1 MYLKEFFYVNWGNIP
16 NRRLSF
22 DKINLFSGGNGSGKT
37 TAADAIQTLMTAAHD
52 GLFHFNPG
60 QDESTQRGRGGKTVR
75 TLASYVLG
83 CDDGSYA
90 RPEGADGYLAGLF
103 HPTPGESGAPFVAL
117 IGVRALLEHAG
128 TQSVARQRDIEFFI
142 INTATF
148 GLSELEKTDGDERRV
163 LPLDV
168 AYTRLR
174 QSFGVDKVERYER
187 KGAYLARLYGA
198 LRGKP
203 DAVSDREA
211 RRAAQ
216 AFSRFMAYKP
226 VSSIDQFVA
235 SEILEARDLGRAI
248 GDVSSMLKRIHAM
261 ESDAQSLRQR
271 IALIANARQG
281 ADHFADTWLTQ
292 QQLAYQAARAT
303 YLHGQNDYVKAKN
316 EQQQQRTEQAQC
328 ERKRHDLQAQRES
341 VRRHSIELEGRRQG
355 VAALRDK
362 DSLERDIASAQ
373 NELTHLAGT
382 LGESDQQLKRN
393 ARALDTL
400 LRLTQRSSLLLELP
414 QLDDK
419 TRLADMRKVIELTD
433 NLIELPRLL
442 NHDWIDRAPL
452 EKQVIQAQQLQ
463 NLSDQIL
470 APFTHDGSISERIN
484 ELLFNRH
491 REVQRSKQKLE
502 QLQIEVDALQGQQVR
517 YPRHV
522 ASALKAI
529 KQQYPESDPRV
540 LCDHVEVLD
549 PTWQS
554 AIEGYIGGAR
564 FGILVAPEYEAD
576 AIALVRQLPKS
587 EGKARVIQGSKA
599 RADVAKT
606 ESASDSIVALMSFS
620 HATAEAYLRAS
631 YDSVRCVAD
640 AQQLRNT
647 RRGLTADG
655 LASGNYAMFRC
666 DMADADLV
674 FGQSARER
682 ALLAKRET
690 LVRLNAEWRGA
701 ADQHAELKQL
711 ADATKQLGPTHYGP
725 SLAKLAQAQSHIA
738 ELEQTLNELDLSE
751 FTDLEEKLQQLR
763 DDEQRL
769 LTEVAEVDRAQGGI
783 EQRLKQLDADIASR
797 SDRQEALL
805 ESADQCEHNLRMH
818 AGQWPSFDVEATLER
833 IDAELSIEAAA
844 RYRNEHEALDAELLA
859 QLNRLQKL
867 IIEYNHDAG
876 GDAIAF
882 EPDFNQDVANF
893 NLVCS
898 TRGQLDAL
906 HNKLNNNILAN
917 KSDELSRLRVS
928 FNHTFVSH
936 LCHSIYQAVEE
947 GGRNLEVL
955 NQELEQHRFGADRE
969 RFYFGWE
976 WVSEYRD
983 YYQFFKAVMH
993 NPGMEESDGLFSDEL
1008 NAKQKQVRDH
1018 LMAMLLDDDRERAE
1032 RELAR
1037 ITDYRHYRRYEIYK
1051 QPEGKEPIA
1060 LSRYGTGSGGQ
1071 LETPAYIIRAA
1082 AITSAFRFTEGDTH
1096 LRMVLVDEAFSK
1108 MDEHR
1113 SREVIRYL
1121 TEALGLQLLFIM
1133 PTSKSGPFMDIITH
1147 QTVFTKCATT
1157 DYIGELKSRVLVDSQ
1172 QLNKDKVGKLWAEHR
1187 AEVSH
1192 QASLDFMQEF
1202 VSHE

>member
-1 MYLKEFFYVNWGNIP
+1 VFLREFFYVNWGNIP
-16 NRRLSF
+16 NRCLSF

-90 RPEGADGYLAGLF
+90 RPDGADGYLAGLF
-103 HPTPGESGAPFVAL
+103 HPTPGESGSPFVAL
-117 IGVRALLEHAG
+117 IGVRALLDRAG
-128 TQSVARQRDIEFFI
+128 NQAVARQRDIEFFI
-142 INTATF
+142 INTASF
-148 GLSELEKTDGDERRV
+148 SLSELEKADGDDLRV

-174 QSFGVDKVERYER
+174 TSFGADKVERYER

-226 VSSIDQFVA
+226 VSSIDQFVS

-261 ESDAQSLRQR
+261 EADAKSLRER
-271 IALIANARQG
+271 IGVIGAARQC
-281 ADHFADTWLTQ
+281 ADQFVDSWLQQ
-292 QQLAYQAARAT
+292 QQLAYQAARAS
-303 YLHGQNDYVKAKN
+303 YLYAQRDYVKAKD
-316 EQQQQRTEQAQC
+316 EQQLQRTELNQC
-328 ERKRHDLQAQRES
+328 ETKRTQLQTRRDE
-341 VRRHSIELEGRRQG
+341 VRQHSIELEGRRQG

-362 DSLERDIASAQ
+362 DTLERDINASQRTLA
-373 NELTHLAGT
+373 ELAGR
-382 LGESDQQLKRN
+382 LGEADQQLKRN
-393 ARALDTL
+393 ARGLDTL
-400 LRLTQRSSLLLELP
+400 VRLTQRTSLVLEIP
-414 QLDDK
+414 QLGEK
-419 TRLADMRKVIELTD
+419 ERIAEMRQIIELTD

-442 NHDWIDRAPL
+442 NHDWIDSAPL
-452 EKQVIQAQQLQ
+452 EQQVKAAQTLQ
-463 NLSDQIL
+463 GLSDKVLEPLGREGAL
-470 APFTHDGSISERIN
+470 AERMS
-484 ELLFNRH
+484 ELLFNRT
-491 REVQRSKQKLE
+491 REAQRNKQKLE
-502 QLQIEVDALQGQQVR
+502 QLQTEVDALQSAQVR
-517 YPRHV
+517 YPRYV
-522 ASALKAI
+522 STALKAI
-529 KQQYPESDPRV
+529 NQQYPDADARV

-549 PTWQS
+549 PEWQS

-564 FGILVAPEYEAD
+564 FGILVAPDFEAR
-576 AIALVRQLPKS
+576 AIQLVRQLPKS
-587 EGKARVIQGSKA
+587 EGRARVIQGSKA
-599 RADVAKT
+599 REDVAKT
-606 ESASDSIVALMSFS
+606 APNTDSIVALMSFS

-631 YDSVRCVAD
+631 YESVRCVSD
-640 AQQLRNT
+640 AEQLRNT
-647 RRGLTADG
+647 RRGLTANG
-655 LASGNYAMFRC
+655 MASGNYAMFRC

-682 ALLAKRET
+682 ALLAKREA
-690 LVRLNAEWRGA
+690 LVNLNADWRGA
-701 ADQHAELKQL
+701 SDQLAELKQL
-711 ADATKQLGPTHYGP
+711 SDAVKQLAPTPYGNVLTE
-725 SLAKLAQAQSHIA
+725 LATQQRRIA
-738 ELEQTLNELDLSE
+738 ELEQALTELDLSE
-751 FTDLEEKLQQLR
+751 FSDLEDKLQQLHADER
-763 DDEQRL
+763 KLLDDM
-769 LTEVAEVDRAQGGI
+769 AELDRTQGGI
-783 EQRLKQLDADIASR
+783 EQRLKQLGGDIKAR
-797 SDRQEALL
+797 SERQEELL
-805 ESADQCEHNLRMH
+805 ESAEQCEHNLRLH
-818 AGQWPSFDVEATLER
+818 AGKWPSFDVETALER
-833 IDAELSIEAAA
+833 IDNELSIDAAA
-844 RYRNEHEALDAELLA
+844 RYRNEHEALDGELLA
-859 QLNRLQKL
+859 LLNRLQRL
-867 IIEYNHDAG
+867 VLEYNRDAG

-893 NLVCS
+893 NLVCG
-898 TRGQLDAL
+898 TRGQLDSL

-917 KSDELSRLRVS
+917 KSEELSRLRAS

-947 GGRNLEVL
+947 GGRSLEVL
-955 NQELEQHRFGADRE
+955 NDELKQHRFGADRE

-976 WVSEYRD
+976 WVAEYRD
-983 YYQFFKAVMH
+983 YWQFFKAVMH

-1008 NAKQKQVRDH
+1008 SAKHRQVRDH

-1082 AITSAFRFTEGDTH
+1082 AITSAFRFNEGDTH

-1172 QLNKDKVGKLWAEHR
+1172 KLNVDKVGKLWAEHR

-1192 QASLDFMQEF
+1192 QATLDFMEEF
-1202 VSHE
+1202 V

>member
-1 MYLKEFFYVNWGNIP
+1 MFLREFFYVNWGNIP
-16 NRRLSF
+16 NRCLSF

-90 RPEGADGYLAGLF
+90 RPDGADGYLAGLF
-103 HPTPGESGAPFVAL
+103 HPTPGESGSPFVAV
-117 IGVRALLEHAG
+117 IGVRAMLDRAG
-128 TQSVARQRDIEFFI
+128 TQTVARQKDIEFFI
-142 INTATF
+142 INTASF
-148 GLSELEKTDGDERRV
+148 SLSELEKDDGNERRV

-187 KGAYLARLYGA
+187 KGQYLGRLYGA

-226 VSSIDQFVA
+226 VSSIDQFVS
-235 SEILEARDLGRAI
+235 SEILEAKDLGRAI

-261 ESDAQSLRQR
+261 DADAKSLRER
-271 IALIANARQG
+271 IGLIASARQS
-281 ADHFADTWLTQ
+281 ADQFVDAWLQQ

-303 YLHGQNDYVKAKN
+303 FLHAQRDYVKAKD
-316 EQQQQRTEQAQC
+316 EQQQQRAELTQC
-328 ERKRHDLQAQRES
+328 ETKRGDLQTRREQL
-341 VRRHSIELEGRRQG
+341 RQHSIELEGRRQG

-362 DSLERDIASAQ
+362 DTLERDISASQRQLA
-373 NELTHLAGT
+373 ELATS

-400 LRLTQRSSLLLELP
+400 VRLTQRSSLVLELP
-414 QLDDK
+414 QLGEK
-419 TRLADMRKVIELTD
+419 ERLNDMRKIIELTD

-442 NHDWIDRAPL
+442 NHDWIDSAPL
-452 EKQVIQAQQLQ
+452 EQQVQKAQALQ
-463 NLSDQIL
+463 SLSDKVL
-470 APFTHDGSISERIN
+470 APLERDGALAENIN
-484 ELLFNRH
+484 ELLYSRT
-491 REVQRSKQKLE
+491 REAQRNKQKLE
-502 QLQIEVDALQGQQVR
+502 QLQAEVDALQSAQVR
-517 YPRHV
+517 YPRYV
-522 ASALKAI
+522 ATALKAI
-529 KQQYPESDPRV
+529 NQQYPEADARV
-540 LCDHVEVLD
+540 LCDHVEILD
-549 PTWQS
+549 PEWQS

-564 FGILVAPEYEAD
+564 FGILVDPEFEAR
-576 AIALVRQLPKS
+576 AIQLVRQLPKS
-587 EGKARVIQGSKA
+587 EGRARVIQGTKA
-599 RADVAKT
+599 RADAGKT
-606 ESASDSIVALMSFS
+606 EPGTDSIVALMGFS

-631 YDSVRCVAD
+631 YDNVRCVTD
-640 AQQLRNT
+640 AEQLRNT

-655 LASGNYAMFRC
+655 MASGNYAMFRC

-682 ALLAKRET
+682 ALLAKREALT
-690 LVRLNAEWRGA
+690 RLNAEWRGS
-701 ADQHAELKQL
+701 ADQLAELKQL
-711 ADATKQLGPTHYGP
+711 ADAAKQLAPTPYGHALTE
-725 SLAKLAQAQSHIA
+725 LAAQQRRIG
-738 ELEQTLNELDLSE
+738 ELEQSLADLDLSE
-751 FTDLEEKLQQLR
+751 FSDLEEKLQQLR
-763 DDEQRL
+763 SDEQN
-769 LTEVAEVDRAQGGI
+769 VVDNMAELDRTQGGI
-783 EQRLKQLDADIASR
+783 EQRLKQLAHDIKNR
-797 SDRQEALL
+797 SERQEELL
-805 ESADQCEHNLRMH
+805 DAADQCEHNLRLH
-818 AGQWPSFDVEATLER
+818 AGKWPSFDVEATLER
-833 IDAELSIEAAA
+833 IDQELSVEAAA
-844 RYRNEHEALDAELLA
+844 RYRNEHEALDGELITL
-859 QLNRLQKL
+859 LNRLQKQ
-867 IIEYNHDAG
+867 IVEYNRDAG
-876 GDAIAF
+876 GDALAF

-893 NLVCS
+893 NLVCG
-898 TRGQLDAL
+898 TRGQLDSL

-917 KSDELSRLRVS
+917 KSEELARLRTS

-947 GGRNLEVL
+947 GARSLDSL
-955 NQELEQHRFGADRE
+955 NTELEQHRFGADRE

-976 WVSEYRD
+976 WVAEYRD
-983 YYQFFKAVMH
+983 YWQFFKAVMH
-993 NPGMEESDGLFSDEL
+993 NPGLEESDGLFSDEL
-1008 NAKQKQVRDH
+1008 SPKHRQVRDH

-1082 AITSAFRFTEGDTH
+1082 AITSAFRFSEGDTH

-1121 TEALGLQLLFIM
+1121 TDALGLQLLFIM

-1172 QLNKDKVGKLWAEHR
+1172 KLNVDKVGKLWAEHR

-1192 QASLDFMQEF
+1192 QAALDFMEEF
-1202 VSHE
+1202 VN